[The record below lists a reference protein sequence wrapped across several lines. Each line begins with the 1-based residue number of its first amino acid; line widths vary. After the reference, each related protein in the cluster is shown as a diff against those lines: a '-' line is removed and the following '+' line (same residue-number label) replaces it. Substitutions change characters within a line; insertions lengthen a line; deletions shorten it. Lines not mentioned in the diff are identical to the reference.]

1 MSLII
6 VIMTQ
11 ICLKDEVVKE
21 RERQMVAMKELAMGV
36 QIQDKNKEKL
46 KKQGPLSFQMDDEDE
61 EDEDV
66 DDDTNKNKEIKT
78 EYGEEKDVLK
88 RRIDLSNQDNEVKKF
103 KMMKCPFV
111 DTSFLPDR
119 EREEEEARM
128 REELR
133 LEWTR
138 KQEAIKSEEIEITYS
153 YWDGSGHRRVM
164 RMKKGNT
171 IQQFLQKCLE
181 QLKNEF
187 NELKSSSVDRLMYIK
202 VSLLFQDLFNAC
214 ISTLN

>member
-11 ICLKDEVVKE
+11 ICFKDEVVKE

-88 RRIDLSNQDNEVKKF
+88 RRIDLSNQDNEMKKF

-202 VSLLFQDLFNAC
+202 VSLLFQDLLNAC